1 MRFASPATSNI
12 MSINQAYPIP
22 VDLTLTLSNASPF
35 FADPARLPSAYPEL
49 QGLTHVQAVGTGLMS
64 NEHVYRLEDR
74 EGAGAVLDFL
84 KKEGGVSNVVLLEK
98 KKRVKRDEF

>member
-1 MRFASPATSNI
+1 MISTI
-12 MSINQAYPIP
+12 QAHPVPI
-22 VDLTLTLSNASPF
+22 DLALTLSNTSPF
-35 FADPARLPSAYPEL
+35 FADPARLPNVHPEL

-74 EGAGAVLDFL
+74 ERAAAVLDFL